1 MKREIIALLLLSLLL
16 LPMFAGVR
24 RLKSLPK
31 QRDDRGGN
39 ASPLSTGTDESD
51 VEEERR

>member
-31 QRDDRGGN
+31 QRDHTGEN
-39 ASPLSTGTDESD
+39 EPPLSTGADEGD

>member
-31 QRDDRGGN
+31 QRPLE
-39 ASPLSTGTDESD
+39 APPPSPLTRDAEESE
-51 VEEERR
+51 VQEEGR

>member
-31 QRDDRGGN
+31 QRDDKGEN
-39 ASPLSTGTDESD
+39 APSLSTGADEGD
-51 VEEERR
+51 VEEEGR

>member
-1 MKREIIALLLLSLLL
+1 MKREVIALLLLSLLL

-31 QRDDRGGN
+31 QRTPEDATPPALPRD
-39 ASPLSTGTDESD
+39 ADEGA
-51 VEEERR
+51 VQEKGR